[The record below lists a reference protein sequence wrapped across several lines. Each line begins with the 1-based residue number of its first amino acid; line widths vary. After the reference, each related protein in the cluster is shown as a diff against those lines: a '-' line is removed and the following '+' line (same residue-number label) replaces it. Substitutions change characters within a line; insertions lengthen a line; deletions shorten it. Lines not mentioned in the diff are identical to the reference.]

1 MDSVLGVVIVLAV
14 LAAYGFLL
22 GHSFCTLFGKKETA
36 GFRILLGMMLF
47 FAIFSVVELPIE
59 KANLPFHVL
68 VYAET
73 GVFAA
78 LLAACLL
85 FCGKKGEFR
94 KLREWKTPDMWT
106 TVFLFLILLQV
117 IYGMNN
123 GGRINGYDTSYYNG
137 HAMNAIYTDTMYQY
151 NPKTGIY
158 VGMETY
164 YHDCYPM
171 LIAYLAKLFLMHPL
185 VVVNRVLAMIEIVL
199 INLIVYETVR
209 RISRGN
215 IRVAT
220 WTAGIYAAM
229 SVWCY
234 QAEEGRF
241 FHLWQRTAESKS
253 MLANV
258 YLPFALLAV
267 ILLAMEG
274 GKLYCWLILAAAV
287 IAGTALSG
295 SGIFLLPVMAGSG
308 LLAVILCQRRWN
320 YLPYSAACMLPG
332 IVIGVIRIFL

>member
-1 MDSVLGVVIVLAV
+1 MDSVLGVIIALAV
-14 LAAYGFLL
+14 LLSYSFLL
-22 GHSFCTLFGKKETA
+22 GHSFCVLFRKKEHI
-36 GFRILLGMMLF
+36 GFRVLLGMMLF
-47 FAIFSVVELPIE
+47 FAFFSVVELPVE

-73 GVFAA
+73 GVFLA
-78 LLAACLL
+78 LLTACLL
-85 FCGKKGEFR
+85 LCGKKGEFP
-94 KLREWKTPDMWT
+94 KLREWKMPDTWT
-106 TVFLFLILLQV
+106 VVFLLLILLQV

-137 HAMNAIYTDTMYQY
+137 HAINALYTDTMYQY

-171 LIAYLAKLFLMHPL
+171 LIAYLAKIFMMHPL
-185 VVVNRVLAMIEIVL
+185 VVINRVLAIAEILLV
-199 INLIVYETVR
+199 NLIVYETVR
-209 RISRGN
+209 RISHGN
-215 IRVAT
+215 VRVMT

-234 QAEEGRF
+234 EAEAGRF

-267 ILLAMEG
+267 IMLAVEG
-274 GKLYCWLILAAAV
+274 RELYCWLILAAAV
-287 IAGTALSG
+287 TAGTALSG
-295 SGIFLLPVMAGSG
+295 SGIFLLPVMAGCG
-308 LLAVILCQRRWN
+308 LLTVIVCQRRWK
-320 YLPYSAACMLPG
+320 YLLYSAACMLPG
-332 IVIGVIRIFL
+332 VVIGVIRIFL